1 MSQGKLSPR
10 QKMINLMYLIFIAM
24 LALNMSKEVLS
35 AFGLLEKKITNANV
49 ATTERNVAF
58 MESLS
63 TMALEQP
70 EQYAVVKEKADN
82 VSDISATLDSYLGD
96 IKRQMMTT
104 LKANEFEDFEVQ
116 DKPDFLD
123 QRFFKGDKLKK
134 EGQEYLDAI
143 NKYRIDM
150 LAVLSDTALSK
161 VQGIEDIKKTIET
174 NFSTAPVERRDK
186 KKIDWLNYNYEGFP
200 LIASKT
206 KITSLQNDIK
216 VTKNEL
222 LSKMLAGQQA
232 SALSFT
238 QYNTLLEVAKSA
250 FYAGE
255 KFEGGIVLGRIDPN
269 TRPNRVELTLDGRE
283 LTEDQYT
290 IQDGK
295 VMLNISAGGA
305 GDHKIEGN
313 LIFLQD
319 GEEVLVPVSS
329 SFATITR
336 PNSAVISADKMN
348 VVYRGVVNPM
358 TISIPGIPD
367 NKVSASGA
375 GLSRVS
381 GTKYSMSPGKGRTV
395 AISARGTL
403 PDGQVVNTTTEFRI
417 KDIPRPTG
425 SIRGEDGNGGCVRMQ
440 RQGLEISSVG
450 ASLPDFDFDLNL
462 RVTGFSF
469 KVSGQPT
476 VKINGNKL
484 NTPGKAALRRARRGE
499 TVQIFDIHAN
509 IANNSGYK
517 LKRISPVCIEL
528 TN

>member
-1 MSQGKLSPR
+1 
-10 QKMINLMYLIFIAM
+10 
-24 LALNMSKEVLS
+24 
-35 AFGLLEKKITNANV
+35 
-49 ATTERNVAF
+49 
-58 MESLS
+58 
-63 TMALEQP
+63 
-70 EQYAVVKEKADN
+70 
-82 VSDISATLDSYLGD
+82 
-96 IKRQMMTT
+96 
-104 LKANEFEDFEVQ
+104 
-116 DKPDFLD
+116 
-123 QRFFKGDKLKK
+123 
-134 EGQEYLDAI
+134 
-143 NKYRIDM
+143 
-150 LAVLSDTALSK
+150 
-161 VQGIEDIKKTIET
+161 
-174 NFSTAPVERRDK
+174 
-186 KKIDWLNYNYEGFP
+186 
-200 LIASKT
+200 
-206 KITSLQNDIK
+206 
-216 VTKNEL
+216 
-222 LSKMLAGQQA
+222 
-232 SALSFT
+232 
-238 QYNTLLEVAKSA
+238 
-250 FYAGE
+250 
-255 KFEGGIVLGRIDPN
+255 
-269 TRPNRVELTLDGRE
+269 
-283 LTEDQYT
+283 
-290 IQDGK
+290 
-295 VMLNISAGGA
+295 
-305 GDHKIEGN
+305 
-313 LIFLQD
+313 
-319 GEEVLVPVSS
+319 
-329 SFATITR
+329 
-336 PNSAVISADKMN
+336 MN

-403 PDGQVVNTTTEFRI
+403 PDGQAVNTTTEFRI

-484 NTPGKAALRRARRGE
+484 NTPAKAALRRARRGE

>member
-1 MSQGKLSPR
+1 MAQGKLSPR

-35 AFGLLEKKITNANV
+35 AFGLLEKKITSANV
-49 ATTERNVAF
+49 ATSERNVAF
-58 MESLS
+58 MESLA
-63 TMALEQP
+63 TMANEQP
-70 EQYAVVKEKADN
+70 EQYAAVKEKAIQ
-82 VSDISATLDSYLGD
+82 VSEISATLDAYLGD
-96 IKRQMMTT
+96 IKSQMMTT
-104 LKANEFEDFEVQ
+104 LKAEDFEDFEVQ

-123 QRFFKGDKLKK
+123 QRFFKGDKLKP
-134 EGQEYLDAI
+134 GGREYLDAI
-143 NKYRIDM
+143 NKYRNDM

-161 VQGIEDIKKTIET
+161 VEGIEDIKRTIET

-206 KITSLQNDIK
+206 KMTSIQNDIK

-232 SALSFT
+232 TALSFT
-238 QYNTLLEVAKSA
+238 QYNTLLETAKSA

-255 KFEGGIVLGRIDPN
+255 KFDGGIVLGRKDPN

-290 IQDGK
+290 IEDGK
-295 VMLNISAGGA
+295 VMLNISAGSA

-313 LIFLQD
+313 LIFEQD
-319 GEEVLVPVSS
+319 GKEIEIPVSS
-329 SFATITR
+329 IFATITK

-403 PDGQVVNTTTEFRI
+403 PDGQAVNTTTEFRI

-484 NTPGKAALRRARRGE
+484 NTPAKAALRRARRGE